1 MGLPQTHYARS
12 GELAIAYQVH
22 GDGDL
27 DLLFSGSIASN
38 VETSWL
44 LPEAAQL
51 FERLGRFARVI
62 RFDRR
67 DSGCSDPYMADLTL
81 EAHAE
86 DALAV
91 MDAVGSERPVL
102 LGALDGGRSLAALA
116 APRPERAGAL
126 ITFAASPRGAA
137 RLSPDIGAEV
147 EQALSGAEWPEPVLA
162 LFAPEWSADPVR
174 RDRLA
179 RYICTAVSPR
189 QAMRLLLLSLTS
201 DVTDVLPL

>member
-91 MDAVGSERPVL
+91 MDAAGAERPIL

-116 APRPERAGAL
+116 ATRPERAGAL
-126 ITFAASPRGAA
+126 VTFATTPLGAA
-137 RLSPDIGAEV
+137 ALSPP
-147 EQALSGAEWPEPVLA
+147 SGGPGPG
-162 LFAPEWSADPVR
+162 
-174 RDRLA
+174 
-179 RYICTAVSPR
+179 
-189 QAMRLLLLSLTS
+189 
-201 DVTDVLPL
+201 

>member
-91 MDAVGSERPVL
+91 MDAVKAERPVL

-116 APRPERAGAL
+116 ATRPGRVGSL
-126 ITFAASPRGAA
+126 ITFASSPLGAA
-137 RLSPDIGAEV
+137 ARSPKIRADMER
-147 EQALSGAEWPEPVLA
+147 ALSSADWPEPALA
-162 LFAPEWSADPVR
+162 LFAPDWAGDAVH
-174 RDRLA
+174 RDQLA
-179 RYICTAVSPR
+179 RYIRTAVSPR
-189 QAMRLLLLSLTS
+189 QAARLLL
-201 DVTDVLPL
+201 